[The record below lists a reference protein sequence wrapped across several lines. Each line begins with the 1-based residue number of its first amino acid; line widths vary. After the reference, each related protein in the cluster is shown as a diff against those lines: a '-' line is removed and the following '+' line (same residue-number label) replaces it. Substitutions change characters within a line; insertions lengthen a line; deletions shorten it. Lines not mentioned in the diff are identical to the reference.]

1 MEEHIM
7 RIIKYTTLLDED
19 RKPILV
25 KESCNN
31 YPEFSNL
38 NSPGK
43 ITNVIN
49 IVYNANALSEE
60 YVWVIALNTKCVPI
74 GIFEVFHGTVN
85 ASMISPREIM
95 VRMLLCGAT
104 NFVLVHNHPSGDTTP
119 SEEDVKVTQRVKES
133 GDLLNVKLLDHIII
147 GNNYYSFREN
157 ERL

>member
-1 MEEHIM
+1 M
-7 RIIKYTTLLDED
+7 RVIKYTTHLDED

-31 YPEFSNL
+31 YPEICNL
-38 NSPGK
+38 NSPER
-43 ITNVIN
+43 ITDMMNA
-49 IVYNANALSEE
+49 VYKANALPEE

-85 ASMISPREIM
+85 ASLISPREIF

-119 SEEDVKVTQRVKES
+119 SEEDIKVTQRVKDG

-147 GNNYYSFREN
+147 GNDYYSFQEN
-157 ERL
+157 NRV